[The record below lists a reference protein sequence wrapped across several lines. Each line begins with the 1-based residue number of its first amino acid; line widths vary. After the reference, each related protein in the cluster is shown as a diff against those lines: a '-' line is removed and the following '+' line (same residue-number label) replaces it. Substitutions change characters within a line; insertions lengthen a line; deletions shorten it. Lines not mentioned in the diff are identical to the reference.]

1 MNEPSQESNCIVIDA
16 PSPLYSLSVKDEELI
31 ETFSKR
37 NFNDY
42 KRLWSDIA
50 SNKLTGNN
58 GEKLSSDTIY
68 NSSDDL
74 LVPYI
79 IDLLRNNKEL
89 SQKYDLHPDEP
100 NIYRRLFLAHNDYE
114 KELLQNFKIYMD
126 SFQNQLAE
134 SAKEIQT
141 AAMQS
146 ISLLSSALSN
156 IANFSNL
163 YTFNPFNITSPEKI
177 EQYIDAY
184 KQWGYYGWTAFPFMS
199 DQDFQTFPES
209 KEFADQAMIPL
220 CTKENLFDL
229 VEEIKDYKILSNN
242 DLDEALFCFKKK
254 HYKPCAYMLLSFIER
269 LLIITAKQINPT
281 SHAYSGRA
289 TKIIYDDID
298 DKSYDHFEFD
308 LLYCFNTLSCLSTL
322 FESSNNFENEPNH
335 INRHFMMHGMSNRKV
350 TYHDCIKL
358 FLLVYNL
365 VFLSDYLFSSEKEV

>member
-16 PSPLYSLSVKDEELI
+16 PNPLYSLSVKDEELI

-79 IDLLRNNKEL
+79 IDLLKNNKEL

-100 NIYRRLFLAHNDYE
+100 NIYKRLFLAHNDYE
-114 KELLQNFKIYMD
+114 KELLQNLKIYID

-156 IANFSNL
+156 IANLSNL
-163 YTFNPFNITSPEKI
+163 YTLNPFNVTSPEKI
-177 EQYIDAY
+177 EQYINAY

-209 KEFADQAMIPL
+209 KEFADQVMFPL
-220 CTKENLFDL
+220 CTKENLFKL
-229 VEEIKDYKILSNN
+229 VEEIKDYKILSNH
-242 DLDEALFCFKKK
+242 DLDEALFCFRKK

-269 LLIITAKQINPT
+269 LLIITAKQIKPT

-308 LLYCFNTLSCLSTL
+308 LLYCFNTLSCLNTL

-350 TYHDCIKL
+350 SYHDCIKL

-365 VFLSDYLFSSEKEV
+365 VFLSDYLFSPEFE